1 MDERRRFEMT
11 IILRGKTVVLFI
23 SLFFTVI
30 FLVPMQAQG
39 AAAPAVTRLLT
50 IPNQSFAGKV
60 ISDANGNIY
69 VADIFYKT
77 VRIYDS
83 SGQFKKS
90 VGLSYVPTAI
100 ALSPD
105 NLLYVGEDAQ
115 DGHYYIDVY
124 SLSGAKGRTMDAEG
138 PAAMAFLSTGELY
151 VVDRYKVR
159 KFNASMVQVMEF
171 GGYTMFRD
179 PSAIAISEQKGE
191 LYVLDRGGTASEFST
206 NTPVWRVQVF
216 DLNGTLLRSFS
227 SYGYGADGKVGSASG
242 VSVDKDGRI
251 YVSDNVQSI
260 IAVFDENGVYLNTIF
275 DMTNPLTNPANISY
289 RNDRLYM
296 ASLAGNFVTA
306 FGIDAYG
313 LLEVTP
319 PVIDA
324 KWQSGMPAP
333 AKLLSLSNKG
343 TGPLTWQAT
352 VDAASASWLSVS
364 QVSGTLAANSTQDV
378 TVTINT
384 TGFTAGQTFAGS
396 IEITSNGG
404 SQAVAVHVTVAA
416 QPILTV
422 SPSAITVSRKSNEKT
437 NPVPL
442 TVTIGN
448 DISGDLLIWHAAVAS
463 DTGWLGMNPKEG
475 TSGLASAPLVT
486 FADALAPGT
495 YGGSI
500 TVTLAGAAGSPVT
513 IPVTLEVVSANRI
526 VVTTNTAEASF
537 TIDGPDGA
545 TFSGTGESY
554 TADSVASGSYTITYK
569 NVPGFKTPS
578 SETKTIGVGEDAT
591 FVGTY
596 TDLRQRMNIVASHG
610 FRKNES
616 NEVAIFKG
624 DGTFVTS
631 FVPALPYSYGVSTTV
646 GDVDGDGVMDI
657 VVGGAPSIVK
667 GYKRDGSPISGLEFS
682 AYETPRRGSPGG
694 VNLSAAD
701 FDGDGRDEIITGD
714 ASYSS
719 VVRIFSFGGASVADT
734 GVYIEPFKDL
744 GEGVNVAGAD
754 VDGDGSPE
762 LIAVQANSDVV
773 PEVKIYKVNAAAGAG
788 RWAADLTL
796 RFKAC
801 DSAARTGL
809 SVADVDGDGIADIIV
824 LCSGRRGPLV
834 RVFKGN
840 GSLIASFVPASPAI
854 GSLAAGDTN
863 FDGIAEII
871 AGDSASLGNRS
882 FRILDSHGAI
892 TNTIKAFTN
901 SYGVRISVGNLGY

>member
-1 MDERRRFEMT
+1 MAK
-11 IILRGKTVVLFI
+11 ILRGKTGVLFI
-23 SLFFTVI
+23 SLFLTVI
-30 FLVPMQAQG
+30 FLVQMQAQG
-39 AAAPAVTRLLT
+39 ATAPAVTRLLT
-50 IPNQSFAGKV
+50 IPDQSFAGKV
-60 ISDANGNIY
+60 ISDSNGNIY

-90 VGLSYVPTAI
+90 IGLSYVPTAI

-124 SLSGAKGRTMDAEG
+124 SSSGAKVRTMDAEG

-151 VVDRYKVR
+151 LVDRYKVR
-159 KFNASMVQVMEF
+159 KFNASMVQMTEF

-179 PSAIAISEQKGE
+179 PSSIAINEQKGE
-191 LYVLDRGGTASEFST
+191 LYILDMGGVGTEGSYA
-206 NTPVWRVQVF
+206 NTPVWRVQAF
-216 DLNGTLLRSFS
+216 DLKNGALLRSFS
-227 SYGYGADGKVGSASG
+227 SYGYGADGMVGSASA
-242 VSVDKDGRI
+242 VAVDKDGRI
-251 YVSDNVQSI
+251 YVSDNVQPI
-260 IAVFDENGVYLNTIF
+260 IAVFDENGAYLKTIF
-275 DMTNPLTNPANISY
+275 DTTNPLTNPANISY

-319 PVIDA
+319 PAIDT

-352 VDAASASWLSVS
+352 VDAASSSWLSVS
-364 QVSGTLAANSTQDV
+364 QVSGTLAANSAQDV
-378 TVTINT
+378 TVAINT
-384 TGFTAGQTFAGS
+384 TGFTAGQTHTGS
-396 IEITSNGG
+396 IDITSNGG
-404 SQAVAVHVTVAA
+404 SQTVAVKVTVAD
-416 QPILTV
+416 QPVLTV
-422 SPSAITVSRKSNEKT
+422 NPSVITVTRKSNEKT
-437 NPVPL
+437 NPMPL
-442 TVTIGN
+442 NITIGN
-448 DISGDLLIWHAAVAS
+448 DISGGLLTWHAAAVS
-463 DTGWLGMNPKEG
+463 DTGWLGMNPTEG

-486 FADALAPGT
+486 FADTVAPGT

-500 TVTLAGAAGSPVT
+500 TVTLEGAAGSPVT
-513 IPVTLEVVSANRI
+513 VPVTLEVVSANRI

-537 TIDGPDGA
+537 TVDGPDGA

-554 TADSVASGSYTITYK
+554 TADSVAPGSYTITYK
-569 NVPGFKTPS
+569 SVPGFKTPP
-578 SETKTIGVGEDAT
+578 SETKSIGIGEDAT

-667 GYKRDGSPISGLEFS
+667 GYHRDGSPISGLEFS
-682 AYETPRRGSPGG
+682 AYEIPRRGSPGG

-701 FDGDGRDEIITGD
+701 FDGDGKEEIITGD

-719 VVRIFSFGGASVADT
+719 VVRVFSFGGASVADT

-744 GEGVNVAGAD
+744 GQGVNVAAGD
-754 VDGDGSPE
+754 VDGDGSLE
-762 LIAVQANSDVV
+762 LIALQANSDVV
-773 PEVKIYKVNAAAGAG
+773 PEVKIYKVNTAAGAG
-788 RWAADLTL
+788 RWTADLTL

-824 LCSGRRGPLV
+824 LCSGRRGPVV
-834 RVFKGN
+834 REFKGN
-840 GSLIASFVPASPAI
+840 GSLIASFVPAAPAI

-863 FDGIAEII
+863 FDGIAEIV

-882 FRILDSHGAI
+882 FRILDPQGSI
-892 TNTIKAFTN
+892 TNTVKAFTN
-901 SYGVRISVGNLGY
+901 SYGVRVSVGNLGY

>member
-1 MDERRRFEMT
+1 MATNM
-11 IILRGKTVVLFI
+11 RGKTAVLLTSVVM
-23 SLFFTVI
+23 TVI

-39 AAAPAVTRLLT
+39 ATAPAVTRLLT
-50 IPNQSFAGKV
+50 IPDQSFAGKV
-60 ISDANGNIY
+60 ISDSNGNIY

-90 VGLSYVPTAI
+90 IGLSYVPAAI

-124 SLSGAKGRTMDAEG
+124 TLSGAKVRTMAATG

-151 VVDRYKVR
+151 LVDGYKVR
-159 KFNASMVQVMEF
+159 KFNASMAQMMEF

-179 PSAIAISEQKGE
+179 PSSIAVNEQKGE
-191 LYVLDRGGTASEFST
+191 LYILDMGGVGTEGSYT
-206 NTPVWRVQVF
+206 NTPVWRVQAF

-227 SYGYGADGKVGSASG
+227 SYGYGADGMVGSASA
-242 VSVDKDGRI
+242 VAVDKDGRI
-251 YVSDNVQSI
+251 YVSDNVQPI
-260 IAVFDENGVYLNTIF
+260 IAVFDENGAYLKTIF
-275 DMTNPLTNPANISY
+275 DTTNPLTNPANISY

-319 PVIDA
+319 PVIDT

-352 VDAASASWLSVS
+352 VDAASSSWLSVS
-364 QVSGTLAANSTQDV
+364 QVSGTLAANSAQDV
-378 TVTINT
+378 TVAINT
-384 TGFTAGQTFAGS
+384 TGFTAGQTHTGS
-396 IEITSNGG
+396 IDITSNGG
-404 SQAVAVHVTVAA
+404 SQAVAVKVTVAD

-422 SPSAITVSRKSNEKT
+422 NPSVITVTRKSNEKT
-437 NPVPL
+437 NPMPL
-442 TVTIGN
+442 NITIGN
-448 DISGDLLIWHAAVAS
+448 DISGGLLTWHAAAVS
-463 DTGWLGMNPKEG
+463 DTGWLGMNPTEG

-486 FADALAPGT
+486 FADAVAPGT

-500 TVTLAGAAGSPVT
+500 TVTLEGAAGSPVT
-513 IPVTLEVVSANRI
+513 VPVTLEVVSANRI

-537 TIDGPDGA
+537 TVDGPDGA

-554 TADSVASGSYTITYK
+554 TADSVAPGSYTITYK
-569 NVPGFKTPS
+569 SVPGFKTPP
-578 SETKTIGVGEDAT
+578 SETKSIGIGEDAT

-682 AYETPRRGSPGG
+682 AFETPRRSSVGG
-694 VNLSAAD
+694 INLSTAD

-714 ASYSS
+714 AKNSS
-719 VVRIFSFGGASVADT
+719 VVRVFSFGGTSVTDT
-734 GVYIEPFKDL
+734 GLYIEPFKDL
-744 GEGVNVAGAD
+744 GEGVNAVGAD

-762 LIAVQANSDVV
+762 LIVLQADSDVV
-773 PEVKIYKVNAAAGAG
+773 PEVKIYKVNTAAGAG
-788 RWAADLTL
+788 RWTADMSG
-796 RFKAC
+796 RFKVC
-801 DSAARTGL
+801 SRPVETGL
-809 SVADVDGDGIADIIV
+809 AAADVDGDGVADIIV
-824 LCSGRRGPLV
+824 MCKGDRTSEV
-834 RVFKGN
+834 REFN
-840 GSLIASFVPASPAI
+840 GSGNLIASFTAAADA
-854 GSLAAGDTN
+854 GSVAAGDTN
-863 FDGIAEII
+863 FDAVAEII
-871 AGDSASLGNRS
+871 LGDAASTGGKMFN
-882 FRILDSHGAI
+882 ILKSQGS
-892 TNTIKAFTN
+892 TLNTVPAFTK
-901 SYGVRISVGNLGY
+901 SYGVRVSVGNLGY